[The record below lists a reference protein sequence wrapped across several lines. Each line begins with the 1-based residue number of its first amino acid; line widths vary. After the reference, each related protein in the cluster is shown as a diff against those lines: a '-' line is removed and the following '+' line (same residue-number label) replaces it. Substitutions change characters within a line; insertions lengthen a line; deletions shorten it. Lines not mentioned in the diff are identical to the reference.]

1 MLTRFYLLPVSRT
14 IRDLLIHSIRHLRGQ
29 SKMKIRLLAALF
41 AANSFFASAAVANDV
56 TVSTKG
62 GLKVTSGEYE
72 FKFGGR
78 IMYDYN
84 KSEKN
89 GVTDEDGFDMRRARL
104 FVSGKVAENWAF
116 KSQFNTNGDGFED
129 LYIRYTGW
137 GKAANLTIGNQNM
150 PFGLELLTS
159 SKDISVLERSA
170 ITELYSVGR
179 AESVQLHGEL
189 GGNSTYGVA
198 VFAEDQDDTNDD
210 EIGFAARYT
219 IAPIKTDNAL
229 VHFGIAYRDIA
240 DEDAFGLEAA
250 AVSGPFHIQA
260 EYADGDFGTESKSGY
275 YVQAGY
281 IFTGETR
288 PYKGGKFKRVT
299 PLNKTGAWEAVVRYE
314 DGDGNHSDI
323 ELSRTDA
330 TAYTVG
336 LNWYA
341 HKNVRLGVNYTD
353 GEDNLDNDD
362 GSEFRV
368 RFQLTF

>member
-1 MLTRFYLLPVSRT
+1 MNTK
-14 IRDLLIHSIRHLRGQ
+14 LIAVIVTAS
-29 SKMKIRLLAALF
+29 ALF
-41 AANSFFASAAVANDV
+41 ATSVQAEEIK
-56 TVSTKG
+56 VSTKG

-89 GVTDEDGFDMRRARL
+89 GVTDEDGFDLRRGRL
-104 FVSGKVAENWAF
+104 YASGKIGDNWQF
-116 KSQFNTNGDGFED
+116 KSQFNTNGDGVED
-129 LYIRYTGW
+129 LYLRYTGW
-137 GKAANLTIGNQNM
+137 GKGANLTIGNQKV
-150 PFGLELLTS
+150 PFGLEELTS

-170 ITELYSVGR
+170 ITERYAVGR
-179 AESVQLHGEL
+179 AESVKLHGAL
-189 GGNSTYGVA
+189 GSNSTYA
-198 VFAEDQDDTNDD
+198 ISAFAEDQDDTNDD

-219 IAPIKTDNAL
+219 IAPVKSDNNL
-229 VHFGIAYRDIA
+229 LHLGIAYRDIG
-240 DEDAFGLEAA
+240 DTDAFGLEAA

-260 EYADGDFGTESKSGY
+260 EYNDGDFGNESLSGY

-288 PYKGGKFKRVT
+288 PYKGGIFKRVS
-299 PLNKTGAWEAVVRYE
+299 PSSKGGAWEAVVRYE

-323 ELSRTDA
+323 ELGRTDA
-330 TAYTVG
+330 SAYTLG

-341 HKNVRLGVNYTD
+341 HKNVKLGINYTD
-353 GEDNLDNDD
+353 GEDNIDNDD